1 MKCSNPD
8 RQQLMA
14 IAAADAELFKPH
26 SGLDRLQVSTAPA
39 SGPAASTET
48 PLSNGARA
56 AMIVRRASRLRFPTQ
71 RARQRFVDRHT
82 CPYSQGTYK

>member
-14 IAAADAELFKPH
+14 IAAADADLFKPH

-39 SGPAASTET
+39 SGLAAITET

-56 AMIVRRASRLRFPTQ
+56 AMIVRRASRLRFPNEVQ
-71 RARQRFVDRHT
+71 RQRYIQRH
-82 CPYSQGTYK
+82 SQACSGDA